1 MYPAAPHRSPQ
12 TYAAP
17 SAYGQDDQ
25 DGGAIDPSRLAGVPR
40 RLGAVLIDG
49 LLPLVA
55 YLPLALVVWPVSTM
69 EPSSGALTAVGL
81 TAVAVYTALMGYM
94 AYALV
99 QLGQGRSP
107 GKKLLGLRVIS
118 LETGRPAGFWRMML
132 RDVVGKWVSAVVLYL
147 GFFWAIWDERHQ
159 GWHDKIA
166 GTVVVSE
173 NAVSEGAA
181 SHDRVSE
188 STVRAGRYSS
198 SF

>member
-1 MYPAAPHRSPQ
+1 MYPAAPPRSPQ

-25 DGGAIDPSRLAGVPR
+25 DGAAIDPSRLAGVPR
-40 RLGAVLIDG
+40 RLGAVLVDG

-55 YLPLALVVWPVSTM
+55 YLPLAVVVWPVSTM

-107 GKKLLGLRVIS
+107 GKKLLGLRVVA
-118 LETGRPAGFWRMML
+118 LETGRPAGFWRMIL
-132 RDVVGKWVSAVVLYL
+132 REVVGKFASGAALGIGYL
-147 GFFWAIWDERHQ
+147 WAIWDAQHQ

-166 GTVVVSE
+166 GTVVVCE
-173 NAVSEGAA
+173 DAA
-181 SHDRVSE
+181 SGADLSGAHVSE
-188 STVRAGRYSS
+188 STVRAERYSS

>member
-1 MYPAAPHRSPQ
+1 MYPTAPPRSPQ
-12 TYAAP
+12 LYAAP
-17 SAYGQDDQ
+17 SAYGHDDR
-25 DGGAIDPSRLAGVPR
+25 DGAAIDPSQLAGVPR
-40 RLGAVLIDG
+40 RLGAVLVDG

-55 YLPLALVVWPVSTM
+55 YLPLVVVVWPVSTM

-147 GFFWAIWDERHQ
+147 GFLWAIWDEKHQ

-173 NAVSEGAA
+173 NAASEDAA

-188 STVRAGRYSS
+188 STVRAERYSS